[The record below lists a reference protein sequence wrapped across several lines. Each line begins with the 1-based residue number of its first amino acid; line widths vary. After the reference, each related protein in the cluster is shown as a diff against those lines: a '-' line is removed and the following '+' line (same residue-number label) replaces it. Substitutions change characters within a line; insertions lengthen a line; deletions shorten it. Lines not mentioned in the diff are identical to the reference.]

1 MEAPKEKGHFEGE
14 AACPSYIW
22 HSFRKLPVGEM
33 AAKTEPVI
41 AHELIQNQQLERR
54 EGLDLEG
61 EKLSTGMTNITV
73 KKGFKE
79 IRFQSCTSGT
89 FC

>member
-1 MEAPKEKGHFEGE
+1 
-14 AACPSYIW
+14 
-22 HSFRKLPVGEM
+22 M

-79 IRFQSCTSGT
+79 I
-89 FC
+89 